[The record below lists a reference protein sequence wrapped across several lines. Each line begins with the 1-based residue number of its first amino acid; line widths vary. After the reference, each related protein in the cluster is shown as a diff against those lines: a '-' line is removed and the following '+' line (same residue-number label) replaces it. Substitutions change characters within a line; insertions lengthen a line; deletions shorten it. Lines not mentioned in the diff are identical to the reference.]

1 MKTTD
6 HKIVKAQVKLFTLF
20 TLLICFSASVFSQNK
35 QNPNPAPSLIL
46 NKIKQYT
53 KQNKFEGGHRTGSMY
68 GTSSFAFYA
77 FEPTSPVIYV
87 NIRLDDVVDQNG
99 RLYQTQE
106 SGILK
111 KFRFT
116 SHQPQAYGTKVF
128 WADWG
133 TDDNPNYG
141 DFSAYLDGDI
151 EKYILNIAIAG
162 KANWRHATQVEL
174 TEAQYQDLVNI
185 LTISGKPKNVRI
197 ERIAERAKKFEKDSI
212 ERVKKFEK
220 DSIER
225 AKQLEKDSIELVGL
239 RKLLTEETIDMG
251 SFRMSKNNYPNKN
264 LNWKDAKKECE
275 RLGFGWR
282 LPTKS
287 EMELIGKKYILE
299 DVDWSYWNSTNGDD
313 NISSKDKRKQF
324 RPVRDLT
331 PEEAKILAEK
341 NALAKAKQA
350 EDTKAKEIAEAIAKE
365 KNKKLYEEYF
375 SELIK
380 KVNDNPIKIKNLLV
394 SRITFNEMNWKEA
407 NLLCETI
414 GNGWRLANN
423 KYKLELYNI
432 TENWTRKIYSET
444 KEVELEVIPMD
455 SSFTPRKDKS
465 GSNIRLV
472 YWAKDDEI
480 CMPSNFFENK
490 FYRCGNESKNVPTYK
505 VILVKSKE

>member
-6 HKIVKAQVKLFTLF
+6 HKIVKAQVILF
-20 TLLICFSASVFSQNK
+20 TLLICFSSSAFSQNK
-35 QNPNPAPSLIL
+35 LNPNPAPSLLL

-77 FEPTSPVIYV
+77 FEPTSPIIYV
-87 NIRLDDVVDQNG
+87 NIRLEDENG
-99 RLYQTQE
+99 RLYKTQE

-151 EKYILNIAIAG
+151 EKYLLNIAIAG
-162 KANWRHATQVEL
+162 KANWRHETQVEL
-174 TEAQYQDLVNI
+174 TEDQFQDLVNI

-212 ERVKKFEK
+212 ERAKKFEK

-225 AKQLEKDSIELVGL
+225 TKQLEKDSIELIGL
-239 RKLLTEETIDMG
+239 RKILTEETIDMG
-251 SFRMSKNNYPNKN
+251 SFRMSKNNYPNRN
-264 LNWKDAKKECE
+264 LNWKDAKRECE

-287 EMELIGKKYILE
+287 EMDSITKKYILQ
-299 DVDWSYWNSTNGDD
+299 DVDWGYWNSTNGDD
-313 NISSKDKRKQF
+313 NISSKDKRNQF

-331 PEEAKILAEK
+331 PEEAKIFAEK
-341 NALAKAKQA
+341 NALAEALAKAKEA
-350 EDTKAKEIAEAIAKE
+350 EETKAKELAAAIAKE

-394 SRITFNEMNWKEA
+394 SRISFNGMSWKEA
-407 NLLCETI
+407 NLLCEAI
-414 GNGWRLANN
+414 GDGWRLANK
-423 KYKLELYNI
+423 KYKLELANI
-432 TENWTRKIYSET
+432 TENWFRKLKWEIR
-444 KEVELEVIPMD
+444 EVDLKVIPMD
-455 SSFTPRKDKS
+455 MSFTPRKENGGYDYL
-465 GSNIRLV
+465 I
-472 YWAKDDEI
+472 YWAKDDDI
-480 CMPSNFFENK
+480 CMPSNFEKNIL
-490 FYRCGNESKNVPTYK
+490 YRCNDESKNPRFK
-505 VILVKSKE
+505 VILVKTKE